1 MNATLECLSNIQELT
16 IFILNYNFKISNPKT
31 KLFSLFYRDLLKN
44 LFFPNEEVKKVK
56 YFSPHNFKQNLGKM
70 NPLFQGFHP
79 ADSKDLLFFILETI
93 HHELNLPN
101 NNFCVDDFNYNINM
115 SNKNQVLKSFMNIFV
130 PNNNSIISNLFYGFY
145 ETSLIC
151 LRCNNIKYSFQ
162 AFHFINIPL
171 IKANQYKLKKYNNNI
186 HLNLN
191 DALESL
197 SQNSPL
203 MIYCNNCKQLSDA
216 YHQQKIFR
224 TPKIL
229 IIILDRDNGNSEYQD
244 ELDYSSELDLTNLV
258 TESNCPKKYF
268 LIGVIS
274 YIREK
279 GGSKHYITFCRNEP
293 RNLFY
298 CYNDDKV
305 FQLIKN
311 DDVYCKNQSN
321 DIYIKKTPYIL
332 FYKVKE

>member
-1 MNATLECLSNIQELT
+1 M
-16 IFILNYNFKISNPKT
+16 
-31 KLFSLFYRDLLKN
+31 
-44 LFFPNEEVKKVK
+44 
-56 YFSPHNFKQNLGKM
+56 
-70 NPLFQGFHP
+70 
-79 ADSKDLLFFILETI
+79 
-93 HHELNLPN
+93 
-101 NNFCVDDFNYNINM
+101 
-115 SNKNQVLKSFMNIFV
+115 
-130 PNNNSIISNLFYGFY
+130 
-145 ETSLIC
+145 
-151 LRCNNIKYSFQ
+151 
-162 AFHFINIPL
+162 
-171 IKANQYKLKKYNNNI
+171 
-186 HLNLN
+186 N

-203 MIYCNNCKQLSDA
+203 MIYCNNCKQLSEA
-216 YHQQKIFR
+216 YHQQKIFK

-244 ELDYSSELDLTNLV
+244 ELDYASELDLTNLV
-258 TESNCPKKYF
+258 TEPNCPKKYF

-279 GGSKHYITFCRNEP
+279 GGSKHYIAFCRNEP